1 MAEEL
6 RKTGIDV
13 IGNVPWATHFC
24 QFYQTK
30 QDLLDILIPY
40 FKAGLENNEFCM
52 WVTAEPLSERE
63 AHRAVTGAIPEF
75 ARYEARGQIEIL
87 PHDKWYLKDGVFD
100 LHWVLDGWVAKL
112 SQALARG
119 YSGMRVTG
127 NTAWLERS
135 GWKDFT
141 QYEAEI
147 NNVIGK
153 YKMLV
158 LCTYSLDRCSASE
171 VIDVVNNHQFALLRK
186 EGRWELIE
194 SAVYKQTKEALQQSQ
209 HDLSHAQGVAQIGNW
224 RLDVHSNEL
233 FWSDETYRIF
243 GIPRETPM
251 TYGTFLAAVHPDDR
265 GYVER
270 KWGAALGGE
279 PYDIE
284 HRIVVAD
291 EVKWVREKAE
301 LEFDE
306 QRVLKGGF
314 GTVQDITER
323 KEAEQELRET
333 RDYLNNLLD
342 YANAPII
349 VWDPS
354 FRITRFNHAFER
366 LTGMSSNEAVGKQ
379 LEILFPDN
387 RREES
392 MSHIRRA
399 VAGERWEVVEIPI
412 LRTDGTVRTVLW
424 NSATLYAAD
433 GETVVAT
440 IAQGQ
445 DITERKQAGREIIEL
460 NEALRERAAE
470 LEASNKELES
480 FSYSVSHD
488 LREPLR
494 TIDGFSRILQ
504 KDYSEKLDAEA
515 QRLIDIIR
523 GGTQRMDLLISNLLS
538 FSRIGRKQMELS
550 EIDMGELAKAV
561 SEELRSA
568 VPERKLRF
576 NIKRLAAARGDPA
589 MVRQVMVNLLANAV
603 KFTGG
608 KRLAVIEVGGL
619 VQGDENVYYVKDN
632 GVGFE
637 PQYRDKLFSIFQRL
651 HSEEEFEGTGVGLAI
666 VQRIVQRHGGHV
678 WAEGK
683 VGCGATFY
691 FTLPGKGGK
700 KQ

>member
-1 MAEEL
+1 VAEEL

-13 IGNVPWATHFC
+13 IGDVPWATHFC

-75 ARYEARGQIEIL
+75 AQYEARGQIEIL

-265 GYVER
+265 GYVDR

-314 GTVQDITER
+314 GTV
-323 KEAEQELRET
+323 
-333 RDYLNNLLD
+333 
-342 YANAPII
+342 
-349 VWDPS
+349 
-354 FRITRFNHAFER
+354 
-366 LTGMSSNEAVGKQ
+366 
-379 LEILFPDN
+379 
-387 RREES
+387 
-392 MSHIRRA
+392 
-399 VAGERWEVVEIPI
+399 
-412 LRTDGTVRTVLW
+412 
-424 NSATLYAAD
+424 
-433 GETVVAT
+433 
-440 IAQGQ
+440 Q

-515 QRLIDIIR
+515 QRLIDTIR
-523 GGTQRMDLLISNLLS
+523 GGTQRMALLISNLLS

-561 SEELRSA
+561 SEEVRSA

-603 KFTGG
+603 KFTRG

-619 VQGDENVYYVKDN
+619 VQGD
-632 GVGFE
+632 
-637 PQYRDKLFSIFQRL
+637 
-651 HSEEEFEGTGVGLAI
+651 
-666 VQRIVQRHGGHV
+666 
-678 WAEGK
+678 
-683 VGCGATFY
+683 
-691 FTLPGKGGK
+691 
-700 KQ
+700 

>member
-13 IGNVPWATHFC
+13 IGDVPWATHFC

-75 ARYEARGQIEIL
+75 AQYEARGQIEIL

-100 LHWVLDGWVAKL
+100 LHWVLDGWVDKL

-153 YKMLV
+153 YKMLA

-194 SAVYKQTKEALQQSQ
+194 SAVYKQTKEALQQKQ
-209 HDLSHAQGVAQIGNW
+209 RDLSHAQKVAHIGNW

-265 GYVER
+265 GYVDR

-323 KEAEQELRET
+323 K
-333 RDYLNNLLD
+333 
-342 YANAPII
+342 
-349 VWDPS
+349 
-354 FRITRFNHAFER
+354 
-366 LTGMSSNEAVGKQ
+366 
-379 LEILFPDN
+379 
-387 RREES
+387 
-392 MSHIRRA
+392 
-399 VAGERWEVVEIPI
+399 
-412 LRTDGTVRTVLW
+412 
-424 NSATLYAAD
+424 
-433 GETVVAT
+433 
-440 IAQGQ
+440 
-445 DITERKQAGREIIEL
+445 QAGREIIEL
-460 NEALRERAAE
+460 NEALRARAAE

-561 SEELRSA
+561 SEEVRSA

-603 KFTGG
+603 KFTRG

-619 VQGDENVYYVKDN
+619 VQGDENVYYVRDN

-691 FTLPGKGGK
+691 FTLPGKEGK
-700 KQ
+700 TQ